1 MDCRRSSG
9 AWTTFAFSSLSAIG
23 SLGPAPARR
32 RAVPTRRVWL
42 ACAMAGVLV
51 ACESL
56 PGTRTQQSTAA
67 GAVAG
72 AAVGAVVAGEGN
84 RLAGALLGA
93 AVGAAGG
100 YLIGARTSWFDDDD
114 SSRAALDAVSDAK
127 RDPATAEDARR
138 ASTADIN
145 EDGFVTLDE
154 LVAMDAA
161 GFDDRVMLARLR
173 ATGQVFE
180 LNDEQEAAVIAAG
193 VSPYVVS
200 EMQRIRVEEKARVL
214 ADTEQR

>member
-1 MDCRRSSG
+1 M
-9 AWTTFAFSSLSAIG
+9 ASL
-23 SLGPAPARR
+23 
-32 RAVPTRRVWL
+32 
-42 ACAMAGVLV
+42 LV
-51 ACESL
+51 ACASL
-56 PGTRTQQSTAA
+56 PGTRTQQSTTA

-72 AAVGAVVAGEGN
+72 AVVGASIAGEGN
-84 RLAGALLGA
+84 RLSGALLGA

-114 SSRAALDAVSDAK
+114 GEPSRAALDAVSEAK
-127 RDPATAEDARR
+127 RDPATAEEARR

-145 EDGFVTLDE
+145 GDGFVTLDE

-161 GFDDRVMLARLR
+161 GFDDSEMLTRLR

-180 LNDEQEAAVIAAG
+180 LNDEQEDAVIAAG

-200 EMQRIRVEEKARVL
+200 EMQRIRGAEKARVL
-214 ADTEQR
+214 ADAERR